1 MNMEK
6 EDYKKYIGKYIRNQ
20 FGIAKIVGLLEQNG
34 ILYLQVDK
42 DIVYDSKT
50 NKILGNVYPITEE
63 SNLENRIKDLID
75 LIKVGDIIKWEAN
88 DIGYY
93 GVNEVIRRPETKKTL
108 GVYPEEYDYLLPL
121 ERLKI
126 IKVLTREQF
135 EENSYEVQ
143 YG

>member
-1 MNMEK
+1 M
-6 EDYKKYIGKYIRNQ
+6 D
-20 FGIAKIVGLLEQNG
+20 
-34 ILYLQVDK
+34 
-42 DIVYDSKT
+42 
-50 NKILGNVYPITEE
+50 
-63 SNLENRIKDLID
+63 
-75 LIKVGDIIKWEAN
+75 IKVGDYVRTKNKGIKKIDHLNINPNATVNKYRYFLGTDEDGDRCYGIIKTTEILKYSKDIIDLIEIGDIIEWEAN

-135 EENSYEVQ
+135 EENSYEVK
-143 YG
+143 